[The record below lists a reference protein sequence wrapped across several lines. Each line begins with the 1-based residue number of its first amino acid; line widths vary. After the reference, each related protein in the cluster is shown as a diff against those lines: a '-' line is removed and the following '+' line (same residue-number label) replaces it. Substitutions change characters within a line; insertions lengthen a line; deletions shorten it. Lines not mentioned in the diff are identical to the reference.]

1 MSLIDSVHG
10 KHVFERR
17 IHVLSQHLAEI
28 IPAGAASVL
37 DVGCGSGDI
46 AWLLTQRRPEL
57 TLAGIDVLVRPD
69 TKIPIKEFDGK
80 TIPYADKSVD
90 YVTFV
95 DVLHHTDHPGLL
107 LKEAARVARKGVIL
121 KDHLRQGFLAGP
133 TLRFMDWVGNAR
145 YGVVLPYNYL
155 SPAEWEKNY
164 ALAGLKKSEER
175 IDIGLYRWWF
185 SWAFGRKLHMVVRLV
200 PQ

>member
-17 IHVLSQHLAEI
+17 IRVLSEHLAGI
-28 IPAGAASVL
+28 IPAGAGSVL
-37 DVGCGSGDI
+37 DVGCGSGDL

-57 TLAGIDVLVRPD
+57 TLTGIDVLVRPD
-69 TKIPIKEFDGK
+69 TKISIKEFDGK

-95 DVLHHTDHPGLL
+95 DVLHHTENPVVL
-107 LKEAARVARKGVIL
+107 LKEAARVARKAVVL

-155 SPAEWEKNY
+155 SPAEWEQSY
-164 ALAGLKKSEER
+164 AAAGLVKSEER
-175 IDIGLYRWWF
+175 IDLGLYRWWF
-185 SWAFGRKLHMVVRLV
+185 SWAFGRKLHMVIRLT
-200 PQ
+200 PR